1 MLAGPSRGALEN
13 EKGREP
19 DVCPCVVGPRLRVA
33 APRSRGNEK
42 AAGPWSGP
50 RLRFLVRRRYRRET
64 RPSWARIAR
73 RARRQDRRSAAP
85 GRLRGRS
92 TCSFG

>member
-1 MLAGPSRGALEN
+1 VRTVLFGSGVRVMLTVVAPVSRLGAANPMLAGPSRGALEN

-42 AAGPWSGP
+42 AAGP
-50 RLRFLVRRRYRRET
+50 
-64 RPSWARIAR
+64 
-73 RARRQDRRSAAP
+73 
-85 GRLRGRS
+85 
-92 TCSFG
+92 